1 MYHNKRHKNRWYISA
16 RIVPEITR
24 TDWKYGISRYSFI
37 FTLSLSLDVP
47 TQEGHKAT
55 SFLSFR
61 EEFLLVF
68 LVSTQETRAI
78 ILYISF
84 HSLQTFRDSLPR
96 LKEYL
101 KFFFI
106 IIIVPLCCNIY
117 ILWAYYRSET
127 MKYNKH
133 EAKLSETLDYIVWK
147 MKHTQ

>member
-47 TQEGHKAT
+47 AQEGNKAT

-84 HSLQTFRDSLPR
+84 HSLQTFRDPLPR
-96 LKEYL
+96 LMEYL
-101 KFFFI
+101 KFFLLLFLYIYAVIFI
-106 IIIVPLCCNIY
+106 YYEHITDLKRWNIISMRQNY
-117 ILWAYYRSET
+117 RKLWIISCRE
-127 MKYNKH
+127 
-133 EAKLSETLDYIVWK
+133 